1 MNFFDNNSSL
11 THKQLL
17 KTKNGGQ
24 NAPALISVTE
34 TCGRNLWEVTTMFN
48 ESPKCSVCGK
58 EIEGDEVVFIKMRY
72 PKRKGFTEVKAYL
85 KNEGQLICEGCYE
98 KK

>member
-17 KTKNGGQ
+17 KKNTR
-24 NAPALISVTE
+24 PLISVTE
-34 TCGRNLWEVTTMFN
+34 ACGRSLWEAMAMFN
-48 ESPKCSVCGK
+48 ESPKCSVCDK

-72 PKRKGFTEVKAYL
+72 PKRKGFTEIKAYL
-85 KNEGQLICEGCYE
+85 KNEGQFICEGCFE
-98 KK
+98 KNSGS

>member
-1 MNFFDNNSSL
+1 
-11 THKQLL
+11 
-17 KTKNGGQ
+17 
-24 NAPALISVTE
+24 
-34 TCGRNLWEVTTMFN
+34 MFN

-58 EIEGDEVVFIKMRY
+58 EIEGDEVVFIKIRY

-85 KNEGQLICEGCYE
+85 KNEGQFICEGCYD